1 MFELYGTADGT
12 ATADL
17 DSSILIVDDDPGL
30 VQVMNQILSEV
41 GNLRFATNGPDALRL
56 ARESAPDLILLDA
69 EMPGMSGFQLFE
81 ALRLAPELANVP
93 VIFITGH
100 SEPDFEVSALEMGAV
115 DFIVKPFTASLV
127 RARVRTQLRVQH
139 MAAKLSRIA
148 LTDSLTGVA
157 NRLQFDDMLQREW
170 RRCRRGGDPLS
181 LLLVDVDHFKAY
193 NETHG
198 RPAGDAALQRVAD
211 ALALVCR
218 RPADVVA
225 RCGGDELMVMLPQ
238 TDRNGAWFVAHAI
251 LEAVGALAIPH
262 GKSPTHRN
270 LTVSIGIGAYD
281 ELSACWAVHGPD
293 LRRDS
298 AVPPS
303 PCEATD
309 LVLAADQALRLA
321 KRVRRAQ
328 AGVCDISSV
337 GAQEPARAGAPAH

>member
-1 MFELYGTADGT
+1 MFELYGSTDHA
-12 ATADL
+12 ASADL
-17 DSSILIVDDDPGL
+17 DSSILIVDDDPAL

-41 GNLRFATNGPDALRL
+41 ASLRFATNGQDALRL

-81 ALRLAPELANVP
+81 SLRLAPELANVP
-93 VIFITGH
+93 VIFITSH
-100 SEPDFEVSALEMGAV
+100 SEADFEVSALEMGAV

-139 MAAKLSRIA
+139 MAAKLGRMA
-148 LTDSLTGVA
+148 LTDKLTGAA
-157 NRLQFDDMLQREW
+157 NRLQFDDLLQREW
-170 RRCRRGGDPLS
+170 RRSRRGGDPLS
-181 LLLVDVDHFKAY
+181 LLLVDVDHFKSY
-193 NETHG
+193 NDTHG
-198 RPAGDAALQRVAD
+198 RPAGDACLQRVSD

-225 RCGGDELMVMLPQ
+225 RCGGDELMVLLPQ

-251 LEAVGALAIPH
+251 LDAIAALAIPH
-262 GKSPTHRN
+262 GNSPTHRSV
-270 LTVSIGIGAYD
+270 TVSIGIGAYD
-281 ELSACWAVHGPD
+281 ELSACWISHGPD

-298 AVPPS
+298 TPP
-303 PCEATD
+303 ATCVAID
-309 LVLAADQALRLA
+309 LVLAADQALRLI

-337 GAQEPARAGAPAH
+337 ATQEAAPVEAPAH

>member
-1 MFELYGTADGT
+1 MFEHYGSADGA

-41 GNLRFATNGPDALRL
+41 ASLRFATNGQDALRL

-81 ALRLAPELANVP
+81 SLRLAPELANVP
-93 VIFITGH
+93 VIFITSH
-100 SEPDFEVSALEMGAV
+100 SEADFEVSALEMGAV

-139 MAAKLSRIA
+139 LAAKLGRMG
-148 LTDSLTGVA
+148 LTDKLTGVA
-157 NRLQFDDMLQREW
+157 NRVQFDDLLQREW
-170 RRCRRGGDPLS
+170 RRSRRGGDPLS
-181 LLLVDVDHFKAY
+181 LLLVDVDHFKLY
-193 NETHG
+193 NDGHG
-198 RPAGDAALQRVAD
+198 RPAGDACLQRVSD

-225 RCGGDELMVMLPQ
+225 RCGGDELMVLLPQ

-251 LEAVGALAIPH
+251 LEAIAVLAMPH

-270 LTVSIGIGAYD
+270 VTVSIGIGAYD
-281 ELSACWAVHGPD
+281 ELSACWTVNGPD

-298 AVPPS
+298 TVPPAS
-303 PCEATD
+303 CAATD
-309 LVLAADQALRLA
+309 LVLAADQALRLT

-337 GAQEPARAGAPAH
+337 GTQEPARAGAPAH